1 MEKVFKLR
9 DKSTGLF
16 SKGGTLGD
24 FNKSGKIWKNQSQLR
39 SHLKQFEHLS
49 SRDKTNRL
57 IDNISNWEIVEY
69 ELMEKETTDLFS
81 FISKGDAKV
90 EYDLLTKLQKG
101 E

>member
-24 FNKSGKIWKNQSQLR
+24 FNKSGKIWKNQGHLR

-69 ELMEKETTDLFS
+69 ELTEKETIDLFS
-81 FISKGDAKV
+81 FISKGDAKI
-90 EYDLLTKLQKG
+90 EYDLLVKLQK
-101 E
+101 